1 MSEHLPAGSFD
12 WSLTGHFS
20 PLRSWGVTADV
31 SDEARPVFEWYVG
44 WAREMEIRH
53 DVEKVGWIRNELAI
67 LEGRKRAWGRKR
79 GPGL

>member
-53 DVEKVGWIRNELAI
+53 EVEKWGRIRSELAD
-67 LEGRKRAWGRKR
+67 LDGRKSGK
-79 GPGL
+79 GLLSR